1 MMISGR
7 LTNYATPSLTVF
19 VALQCL
25 DMITTLLGLRLG
37 AHEASIFIGRLMHA
51 GPLAAL
57 LIAKIFAVF
66 LVAAA
71 LKFNRPRV
79 VIVLNY
85 WSAIVVSWNLVMIL
99 LAAFSRPGA

>member
-1 MMISGR
+1 MLPGR
-7 LTNYATPSLTVF
+7 LTNYAAPSLTVF
-19 VALQCL
+19 VTLQVL
-25 DMITTLLGLRLG
+25 DMITTLLGLRVG

-51 GPLAAL
+51 GPLSAL

-85 WSAIVVSWNLVMIL
+85 WSAIIVTWNLVMIL
-99 LAAFSRPGA
+99 LAAFSGSHA